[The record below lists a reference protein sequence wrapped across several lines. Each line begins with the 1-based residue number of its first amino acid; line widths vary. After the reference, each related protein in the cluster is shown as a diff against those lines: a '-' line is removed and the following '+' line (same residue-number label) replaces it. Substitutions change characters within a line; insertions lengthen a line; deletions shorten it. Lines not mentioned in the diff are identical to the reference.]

1 MKIGGNLV
9 GTGPGGTLDKR
20 QSMSMFLVGE
30 TRRPSRQPHAAIN
43 GRTSVVINGRWHA
56 LRGRSASFEQLHDI
70 AFPGRSLSTS
80 YNATVA
86 FRNGSTGIA
95 TGIMTPGE
103 VITLEEGLAFT
114 VSSTNAS

>member
-1 MKIGGNLV
+1 MKIESNLV
-9 GTGPGGTLDKR
+9 STGPGGTLDKR
-20 QSMSMFLVGE
+20 PSMRLFLVGE
-30 TRRPSRQPHAAIN
+30 ARRPNHHPHAAIN

-103 VITLEEGLAFT
+103 VIMLEEGLAFT